1 MLGPSNP
8 PAFRVSCCDSLLLS
22 GLAFDN
28 FGAPTRSDKKE
39 KTRRVASKPPNG
51 DTEIQQTHTDIIA
64 GIALEK

>member
-1 MLGPSNP
+1 
-8 PAFRVSCCDSLLLS
+8 LLS